1 MGGHIIAVGHF
12 HVFLPQRLLLAKMS
26 LPREDMLGFAVGS
39 SWLVMLQD
47 DEEEGL
53 PDPSPGLVGSLPGSP

>member
-1 MGGHIIAVGHF
+1 
-12 HVFLPQRLLLAKMS
+12 
-26 LPREDMLGFAVGS
+26 MLGFAAGS